1 MTELNLITVDPE
13 TGKRTIP
20 EETARAL
27 SRAFATEQE
36 VSKLS
41 ENAQAV
47 MAQDHYLSSTEAAID
62 KLSDKLEASLEQIRH
77 STENGHNYHGS
88 ENDLELD
95 MRQTHLF
102 GGLAKLEVFGVP
114 VGSALG
120 GGTVALLTSEILE
133 ATLPDNSSN
142 ITRGL
147 LKLLAGGAMVQFMSG
162 LVGKGLSRTAATF
175 LAFDATRDLIPLDQ
189 WIRNLINTVTPA
201 QASQPK
207 PFVSPAPSKQAVPAG
222 PSLMDAQ
229 LERLLSS
236 IH

>member
-1 MTELNLITVDPE
+1 MTELNLLTVDPE

-41 ENAQAV
+41 GNAQAV
-47 MAQDHYLSSTEAAID
+47 MAQDHYLTSTQAAIE
-62 KLSDKLEASLEQIRH
+62 KLSDKLEASMEQMH
-77 STENGHNYHGS
+77 HPAENNQSNQGI
-88 ENDLELD
+88 EDKLELN
-95 MRQTHLF
+95 MKQNHLL
-102 GGLAKLEVFGVP
+102 GGLARLEIFGVP

-133 ATLPDNSSN
+133 AALPDNSSN

-189 WIRNLINTVTPA
+189 WIRNLINTVAPA

-207 PFVSPAPSKQAVPAG
+207 PYMPPAPSKQAVPAG
-222 PSLMDAQ
+222 PNLMDAQ